1 MELEQ
6 KHLDAIASKVGEA
19 AMPKIQ
25 EAVTLATKGM
35 LTVEQFEAKMK
46 EQNVALTA
54 ADIKIGEKSLMD
66 VLTDQG
72 NKMNE
77 IEQKSAQFA
86 EQTPSVALQIKSWQD
101 QNKDKLEALKRG
113 ENVTLPALHLK
124 APITMTEATSLN
136 SSAYLPNVQ
145 VMPGVVDLVRVQPT
159 FWDKLTKGRTSANP
173 LVWVNKTNKQGNA
186 EFIGEGVL
194 KPLASFEL
202 ETQSS
207 TPKKVAERM
216 KVSTEMLY
224 DVAGMESMIRDEL
237 RFEVMTAANTAV
249 LTGTASSTMPAGI
262 TTLASAYNLTTIE
275 AEDPNNFDAIVAAY
289 TQIRT
294 LNFTGEIEAF
304 MKPVDIANMKLSKGT
319 NGQYVLPPF
328 ITSDGMTVSGVR
340 VNEDNNIAAGY
351 LLIGV
356 MRLYRVMMYQDF
368 FIQFGWENDDFSKN
382 LVTVI
387 GEMRFHQFF
396 SSNHTGAWIYDTF
409 DNIKTAILP
418 PTE

>member
-1 MELEQ
+1 MDFEQ

-124 APITMTEATSLN
+124 AAITMTEAASLN

-237 RFEVMTAANTAV
+237 RYEVMTAANTAV

-304 MKPVDIANMKLSKGT
+304 MNPVDIANMKLSKGT